1 MIKNERQK
9 EILDILK
16 RCNYASVEQLAK
28 MTYSSPPT
36 IRRDLNY
43 LQEMGYLTR
52 NHGGATLPLNPH
64 SFIPSD
70 LRAKLNTIQKKAIC
84 KEAAKLV
91 HDHSIIFL
99 NESSTVQY
107 LIEYIKDF
115 KDITVITNS
124 LTACEKLNNYN
135 INFYCTGGHITHA
148 NCFTGI
154 QTEKFI
160 RRFNAEFCFFSSY
173 GVSTDGV
180 VMENSEDEALI
191 ISAMIEQSKKAIYLC
206 DESKIGRFATY
217 NLANINSVDSI
228 YTTASPDM
236 FNVEDKSKIIHVVT
250 TKNNQ

>member
-1 MIKNERQK
+1 MIKNERQQ

-16 RCNYASVEQLAK
+16 RCNYVSVDQLAK

-52 NHGGATLPLNPH
+52 NHGGATLPLNPY

-70 LRAKLNTIQKKAIC
+70 LRAKLNTNQKKAIC
-84 KEAAKLV
+84 REAAKLIV
-91 HDHSIIFL
+91 DHSFIFL

-124 LTACEKLNNYN
+124 LAACEKLNNYN
-135 INFYCTGGHITHA
+135 IDFYCTGGHITHS

-154 QTEKFI
+154 QTENFI
-160 RRFNAEFCFFSSY
+160 RRFNADICFFSSH
-173 GVSTDGV
+173 GISKDGV
-180 VMENSEDEALI
+180 VMENSENESLI
-191 ISAMIEQSKKAIYLC
+191 TAAMIEHSKQAVYLC
-206 DESKIGRFATY
+206 DESKVGRSASY
-217 NLANINSVDSI
+217 NVTSINSIDQI
-228 YTTASPDM
+228 FTTASPDA
-236 FNVEDKSKIIHVVT
+236 FDIEDKNKIVQISLL
-250 TKNNQ
+250 K